1 MRIAGWLTLALCL
14 FVGVSHSG
22 AQEGQ
27 MPQLSANL
35 DALLSF
41 GSLWNCGAED
51 FEKAYAPRV
60 DAHGTQ
66 ERPPQFEWLS
76 ASKERARF
84 SRHMFTN
91 VETQLTMFGGS
102 IKVEEAV
109 VEFVGGKAARA
120 TVSFY
125 NRGDSGDIQVA
136 DFDRIFRTVGQNLG
150 QVTKVAPKRQIMSS
164 NAALPVAGWM
174 WSAPAA
180 VALLEHNDYTT
191 PGKAAKPEFLRLKL
205 ASPSQ
210 ADWSMGRLATG
221 VQRMELQKRVTRN
234 SDGDVYISGIPMV
247 DQGNKGYCVAASC
260 QRLFEYLRIPCDQ
273 HEMAK
278 LVSIDA
284 GSGANISTM
293 QKNLAKIDGAFK
305 VMFKALVNPEVYYN
319 TASGKRRVSEKAFLS
334 MVKEHTEKGIPLL
347 WGLSLGER
355 PEQPPLSSD
364 GQVSGGH
371 MRLIIGYNAAKN
383 QLLFTDSWGAGHEL
397 KRMEMLDAYDVTLG
411 LYSMAP
417 RGM

>member
-1 MRIAGWLTLALCL
+1 MRVAGLLTLAFCIIGGASL
-14 FVGVSHSG
+14 SG
-22 AQEGQ
+22 AQEGEL
-27 MPQLSANL
+27 PQLSANL
-35 DALLSF
+35 DALLHF
-41 GSLWNCGAED
+41 GSLWNCSAED

-60 DAHGTQ
+60 DDHGTQ

-76 ASKERARF
+76 AGKERARF

-91 VETQLTMFGGS
+91 VETQLTMFGGTV
-102 IKVEEAV
+102 KVDEAV
-109 VEFVGGKAARA
+109 VEFVAGKVARA
-120 TVSFY
+120 TVCFY
-125 NRGDSGDIQVA
+125 NRGDSGGIEVA
-136 DFDRIFRTVGQNLG
+136 AFDRIFRTVGQNLG
-150 QVTKVAPKRQIMSS
+150 QVTQVVPKRQSISAH
-164 NAALPVAGWM
+164 AALPMTGWM

-180 VALLEHNDYTT
+180 VALLEHNDYTK
-191 PGKAAKPEFLRLKL
+191 GGQPEFLRLKL
-205 ASPSQ
+205 AAPSQ
-210 ADWSMGRLATG
+210 ADWSMGRLVTG
-221 VQRMELQKRVTRN
+221 VQRMELVKRVTK
-234 SDGDVYISGIPMV
+234 SADGDVFIAGIPMV

-284 GSGANISTM
+284 GTGANIATM
-293 QKNLAKIDGAFK
+293 QRALAKVDGAFK
-305 VMFKALVNPEVYYN
+305 VAFKTLVNPELFY
-319 TASGKRRVSEKAFLS
+319 TANHKRRVSEKAFLS
-334 MVKEHTEKGIPLL
+334 MVKEHTERGIPLL

-371 MRLIIGYNAAKN
+371 MRLIIGYNAARN

-397 KRMEMLDAYDVTLG
+397 KRMEMVDAYDVTLG